1 MRELNVLNQ
10 IIYAFARL
18 SPTATAFPRLAMN
31 NSQPTYS
38 GSPLDVFQ
46 HCPHC
51 GDLNLKQKLGKA
63 INCNS
68 CGFEFFFNCA
78 SAVAVFLFF
87 EGKLILGERAK
98 DPCQGMLDLPG
109 GFVDFDESLE
119 EALRREV
126 LEELNLSL
134 SKLEYICSAPNSY
147 FYNGVLYK
155 TTDACFMAEVSDI
168 SNLKAADD
176 LAGYRIIAPDELNPE
191 ALAFPSSRNA
201 FLALKDRLRLV

>member
-18 SPTATAFPRLAMN
+18 RPTATAFPRLPMKD
-31 NSQPTYS
+31 SQLTHS
-38 GSPLDVFQ
+38 ASPLNAFK

-51 GDLNLKQKLGKA
+51 GEQNLKPKEGKA
-63 INCNS
+63 IHCGS

-87 EGKLILGERAK
+87 EGQLILGVRAK

-109 GFVDFDESLE
+109 GFVDFGESLE

-134 SKLEYICSAPNSY
+134 SKLEYISSAANDY

-155 TTDACFMAEVSDI
+155 TTDACFMAEVSEV
-168 SNLKAADD
+168 SQLKAADD
-176 LAGYRIIAPDELNPE
+176 LAGYRLVSPAELNPQT
-191 ALAFPSSRNA
+191 LAFPSSRRA
-201 FLALKDRLRLV
+201 FLALKDRLGLA